1 MGAQKCKILLNLEN
15 IYILTQELCVFFCIR
30 VGEIK
35 NTHQGRPRIVDP
47 YTLFFN
53 LSKLDIIIIV
63 NHIIVYMIISVFTL
77 LVTGVFKKT

>member
-1 MGAQKCKILLNLEN
+1 MGAQKWKILLNLEN

-35 NTHQGRPRIVDP
+35 NTPQGRPRIVDP

-63 NHIIVYMIISVFTL
+63 NHIVAYMIISVFTL
-77 LVTGVFKKT
+77 LTTGVFKKT